1 MTIKIV
7 ATSSIEIHL
16 DKAALAALPGVEF
29 SHRPCVTEDE
39 IIAAAADADVVIVV
53 LEPYTA
59 RVIAS
64 LKSCRLICTPK
75 MGYDNID
82 VAAATAAGICVSC
95 VPGASSEEAADHTM
109 LLLLA
114 CARKLVQLD
123 GTVRGGGWQSIHSPE
138 MARIWRGIAPL
149 RGQTLGLIGFGRIPR
164 ALVPKAQGFGLRILA
179 SDPYVPAAVMAA
191 SGVTAVALEQLLR
204 ESDFV
209 SLHCALT
216 AENRQMLGA
225 AEFQLMKPTAYLINT
240 ARGALLDETALYQA
254 LVSGGIAGAALDVT
268 ATEPLD
274 MGNPLLELNNVIF
287 TGHSAHY
294 SDAAAE
300 NIRRRAVEDVS
311 RVLAGQWPH
320 GWVNPQV
327 AANFIAR
334 WGRMIQA

>member
-1 MTIKIV
+1 
-7 ATSSIEIHL
+7 
-16 DKAALAALPGVEF
+16 
-29 SHRPCVTEDE
+29 
-39 IIAAAADADVVIVV
+39 
-53 LEPYTA
+53 
-59 RVIAS
+59 
-64 LKSCRLICTPK
+64 
-75 MGYDNID
+75 
-82 VAAATAAGICVSC
+82 
-95 VPGASSEEAADHTM
+95 
-109 LLLLA
+109 
-114 CARKLVQLD
+114 
-123 GTVRGGGWQSIHSPE
+123 
-138 MARIWRGIAPL
+138 
-149 RGQTLGLIGFGRIPR
+149 
-164 ALVPKAQGFGLRILA
+164 
-179 SDPYVPAAVMAA
+179 MAA